1 MQYRVTTQG
10 VTSLRTPLQRLLAAF
25 LLFLFV
31 QDIGFHI
38 AESFF
43 APGENTAEAG
53 FRSDP
58 GFLDRD
64 GCGIPDHDATPF
76 HHHHFPAVVSEA
88 PLPAPLLTL
97 ACLVEILPIQTVHAA
112 AVTPIGRAPPLA

>member
-1 MQYRVTTQG
+1 MPFRMKIQG
-10 VTSLRTPLQRLLAAF
+10 ATSLRTPLQRLLAAF

-43 APGENTAEAG
+43 VSPENLAQAG
-53 FRSDP
+53 FRGGQ
-58 GFLDRD
+58 GFPDRD

-76 HHHHFPAVVSEA
+76 HHHHFPAVVTDA
-88 PLPAPLLTL
+88 PLPAPLLAVARLFETL
-97 ACLVEILPIQTVHAA
+97 PVESVHAA